1 MAVSVRSV
9 GRAPRPL
16 AGVAVLF
23 AVAPSLPGC
32 ASLIDPLDRQIVE
45 ARADDVLSVQGYR
58 LSGDDAGAALTERW
72 EDLADLMRRQ
82 PGFVSARLGRGT
94 AGSSFWFAWS
104 EWKSA
109 QALRDAFSDDEVRRT
124 EARMPDRLFGH
135 LYAGVREVR
144 PERR

>member
-1 MAVSVRSV
+1 MSVRSI
-9 GRAPRPL
+9 GRIPRPL
-16 AGVAVLF
+16 AGVAALF
-23 AVAPSLPGC
+23 AAALSLSGC

-58 LSGDDAGAALTERW
+58 LSGDEAGAALTERW
-72 EDLADLMRRQ
+72 GDLADIMRRQ
-82 PGFVSARLGRGT
+82 PGFVSARLGRGV
-94 AGSSFWFAWS
+94 AGSSLWFAWS
-104 EWKSA
+104 EWESA